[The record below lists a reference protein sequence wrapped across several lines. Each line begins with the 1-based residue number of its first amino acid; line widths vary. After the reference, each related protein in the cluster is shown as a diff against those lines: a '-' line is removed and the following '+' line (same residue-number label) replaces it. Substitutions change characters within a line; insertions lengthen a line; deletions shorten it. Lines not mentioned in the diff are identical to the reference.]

1 MFSCTS
7 SATCQRVQKSSFHRL
22 FCCFLPFLKQVSFLF
37 WTLHVLF
44 CSKTSKWQLLYA
56 GYLLKG
62 LPTPWPLLQN
72 PPPDKHHTFSLINVE
87 TLRNTMSAV
96 CYCSF
101 KHVDYWSC
109 CVKLATRWHWKFNL
123 TLKLVIQGKR
133 YFKAGFI
140 NKGAEFHR
148 KIIYLCINCTDIVDD
163 LLYFILWKQESTSND
178 TNWTNVCF
186 LSLIIQWFSVYF
198 RFFYCHISFT
208 NWNYLTLTVC
218 YRSTTD
224 ATQGQFV
231 IICLL
236 FFF

>member
-1 MFSCTS
+1 MTFTPEPPSRQTS
-7 SATCQRVQKSSFHRL
+7 HFQPHKCWDSKKHYVTGMLLIPSN
-22 FCCFLPFLKQVSFLF
+22 
-37 WTLHVLF
+37 TLNIG
-44 CSKTSKWQLLYA
+44 A
-56 GYLLKG
+56 
-62 LPTPWPLLQN
+62 
-72 PPPDKHHTFSLINVE
+72 
-87 TLRNTMSAV
+87 
-96 CYCSF
+96 
-101 KHVDYWSC
+101 C

-186 LSLIIQWFSVYF
+186 LSLIIKWFSVYF
-198 RFFYCHISFT
+198 RFFYCHFSFT

-224 ATQGQFV
+224 VTQGQFV
-231 IICLL
+231 SICLL
-236 FFF
+236 FFS